1 MLICAM
7 LMIFFPTESTHRW
20 QDEEAELGCFI
31 GQAPHYA
38 DANSPLDYAM
48 TRLLNGRLHLG
59 VRMTSQHVQD
69 TGVGD
74 LVCDEIA
81 ETMNLIPE
89 IKPHKV
95 ACDKSGTH
103 LVLAPA
109 RIHFVACD
117 PIKRGSYH
125 LHWIGYI
132 RIYISACD

>member
-1 MLICAM
+1 
-7 LMIFFPTESTHRW
+7 MIFFPTESTHRW
-20 QDEEAELGCFI
+20 QDEQAELGCFI

-103 LVLAPA
+103 LVLVYSLPPPLECDDVIRMCA
-109 RIHFVACD
+109 RQH
-117 PIKRGSYH
+117 K
-125 LHWIGYI
+125 
-132 RIYISACD
+132 